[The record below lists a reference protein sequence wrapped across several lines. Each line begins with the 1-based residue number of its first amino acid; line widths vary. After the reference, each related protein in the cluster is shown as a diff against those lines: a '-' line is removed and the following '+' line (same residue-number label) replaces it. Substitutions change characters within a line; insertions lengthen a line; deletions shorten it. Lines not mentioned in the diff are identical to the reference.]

1 MKKLITLFVLIG
13 LGFSVNALAVP
24 KIQTWTSDAGAKVMF
39 VPADS
44 LPMVDVRVVFDAG
57 GARDGDLPGLATFTN
72 ALLTEGAGE
81 LDAAAFAEN
90 IESRGIQIGSS
101 SLRDMAWL
109 TLRSLTDPEVLS
121 VGLTRLS
128 EALAQ
133 PRFDQDAIDR
143 IRDQMH
149 AVLRQQEQSPSD
161 IASREFYATL
171 FAGHPYGVPTEG
183 TKASVDRINLVAIKA
198 FHKKYYV
205 AKNAVI
211 SIVGAQ
217 TREQAEQIANQ
228 VTRDL
233 PQGEKAPLIAMPTQ
247 IKPVDKKI
255 DYDSSQSHVYLGM
268 LGMSRHDPD
277 YIPLYVG
284 NQVLGGGSL
293 VSLLGE
299 EVRNKRGL
307 SYSVYSYFSASRQP
321 GPFVMV
327 AQTKN
332 TQVKEAAEVMKE
344 TLAKF
349 ANESLTEELL
359 KDAKQ
364 NIVFGFP
371 MQIANNSKMVGY
383 ISMIGFYD
391 MPIDWLERLP
401 RLVNEVTLDEVKDAF
416 KRRVKVENLST
427 VIVGG

>member
-332 TQVKEAAEVMKE
+332 TQVNEAADVMKQ
-344 TLAKF
+344 TLSKF

-427 VIVGG
+427 VVVGG

>member
-332 TQVKEAAEVMKE
+332 TQVKEAADVMKQ
-344 TLAKF
+344 TLSKF

-416 KRRVKVENLST
+416 NRRVKVENLST
-427 VIVGG
+427 VVVGG

>member
-1 MKKLITLFVLIG
+1 
-13 LGFSVNALAVP
+13 
-24 KIQTWTSDAGAKVMF
+24 MF

-90 IESRGIQIGSS
+90 IESRGIQIGSD

-109 TLRSLTDPEVLS
+109 TLRSLTEPEVLS
-121 VGLTRLS
+121 VGLARLS
-128 EALAQ
+128 ESLAK
-133 PRFDQDAIDR
+133 PRFDQDAIER

-149 AVLRQQEQSPSD
+149 AVLRQQEQSPGD

-332 TQVKEAAEVMKE
+332 TQVKEAADVMKQ
-344 TLAKF
+344 TLSKF

-416 KRRVKVENLST
+416 NRRVKVENLST
-427 VIVGG
+427 VVVGG

>member
-1 MKKLITLFVLIG
+1 
-13 LGFSVNALAVP
+13 
-24 KIQTWTSDAGAKVMF
+24 
-39 VPADS
+39 
-44 LPMVDVRVVFDAG
+44 VFDAG

-161 IASREFYATL
+161 IASREFYAAL

-332 TQVKEAAEVMKE
+332 TQVKEAADVMKQ
-344 TLAKF
+344 TLSKF

-416 KRRVKVENLST
+416 NRRVKVENLST
-427 VIVGG
+427 VVVGG

>member
-1 MKKLITLFVLIG
+1 MNKLMRLFALFTLAISANVM
-13 LGFSVNALAVP
+13 AVP
-24 KIQTWTSDAGAKVMF
+24 QIQTWTSATGAKVMF

-90 IESRGIQIGSS
+90 IESRGIQIGND

-121 VGLTRLS
+121 VGLARLS
-128 EALAQ
+128 EALAK
-133 PRFDQDAIDR
+133 PRFDQDAIER
-143 IRDQMH
+143 IRDQMQ

-161 IASREFYATL
+161 IASREFYAAL

-183 TKASVDRINLVAIKA
+183 TKASVDKINLDAIKA

-217 TREQAEQIANQ
+217 TRAQAEQIANQ

-233 PQGEKAPLIAMPTQ
+233 PQGEKAALIAMPTQ
-247 IKPVDKKI
+247 IAPVNKKI

-268 LGMSRHDPD
+268 LGIARHDPD
-277 YIPLYVG
+277 
-284 NQVLGGGSL
+284 
-293 VSLLGE
+293 
-299 EVRNKRGL
+299 
-307 SYSVYSYFSASRQP
+307 
-321 GPFVMV
+321 
-327 AQTKN
+327 
-332 TQVKEAAEVMKE
+332 
-344 TLAKF
+344 
-349 ANESLTEELL
+349 
-359 KDAKQ
+359 
-364 NIVFGFP
+364 
-371 MQIANNSKMVGY
+371 
-383 ISMIGFYD
+383 
-391 MPIDWLERLP
+391 
-401 RLVNEVTLDEVKDAF
+401 
-416 KRRVKVENLST
+416 
-427 VIVGG
+427 

>member
-161 IASREFYATL
+161 IASREFYAAL

-332 TQVKEAAEVMKE
+332 TQVKEAADVMKQ
-344 TLAKF
+344 TLSKF
-349 ANESLTEELL
+349 ANDSLTEELL

-371 MQIANNSKMVGY
+371 MQIANNRKMVGY

-416 KRRVKVENLST
+416 NRRVKVENLST
-427 VIVGG
+427 VVVGG

>member
-1 MKKLITLFVLIG
+1 MKKLITLFALIG
-13 LGFSVNALAVP
+13 FGFSVNALAVP

-128 EALAQ
+128 EALTQ

-332 TQVKEAAEVMKE
+332 TQVKEAADVMKQ
-344 TLAKF
+344 TLSKF

-416 KRRVKVENLST
+416 NRRVKVENLST
-427 VIVGG
+427 VVVGG

>member
-1 MKKLITLFVLIG
+1 MKKLMSLFVLIVFA
-13 LGFSVNALAVP
+13 FSANALAVP
-24 KIQTWTSDAGAKVMF
+24 QIQTWTSDTGAKVMF

-72 ALLTEGAGE
+72 ALLTEGAAE

-90 IESRGIQIGSS
+90 IESRGIQIGSD

-109 TLRSLTDPEVLS
+109 TLRSLTEPEVLS
-121 VGLTRLS
+121 IGLTRLS
-128 EALAQ
+128 EALAN
-133 PRFDQDAIDR
+133 PRFDQDAIER

-171 FAGHPYGVPTEG
+171 FADHPYGVPTEG
-183 TKASVDRINLVAIKA
+183 TKASVDKITLNAIKA

-332 TQVKEAAEVMKE
+332 TQVKEAADVMKQ
-344 TLAKF
+344 TLMKF
-349 ANESLTEELL
+349 ANESLTDELL

-416 KRRVKVENLST
+416 NRRVKVENLST
-427 VIVGG
+427 VVVGG

>member
-1 MKKLITLFVLIG
+1 MKKLITLFALIG
-13 LGFSVNALAVP
+13 FGFSVNALAVP

-90 IESRGIQIGSS
+90 IESRGIQIGSD

-109 TLRSLTDPEVLS
+109 TLRSLTEPEVLS
-121 VGLTRLS
+121 VGLARLS
-128 EALAQ
+128 ESLAK
-133 PRFDQDAIDR
+133 PRFDQDAIER

-332 TQVKEAAEVMKE
+332 TQVKEAADVMKQ
-344 TLAKF
+344 TLSKF

-416 KRRVKVENLST
+416 NRRVKVENLST
-427 VIVGG
+427 VVVGG

>member
-1 MKKLITLFVLIG
+1 MKKLITLFALIG
-13 LGFSVNALAVP
+13 FGFSVNALAVP

-57 GARDGDLPGLATFTN
+57 GARDGDLPGLAAFTN

-90 IESRGIQIGSS
+90 IESRGIQIGSD

-109 TLRSLTDPEVLS
+109 TLRSLTEPEVLS
-121 VGLTRLS
+121 VGLARLS
-128 EALAQ
+128 ESLAK
-133 PRFDQDAIDR
+133 PRFDQDAIER

-332 TQVKEAAEVMKE
+332 TQVKEAADVMKQ
-344 TLAKF
+344 TLSKF

-416 KRRVKVENLST
+416 NRRVKVENLST
-427 VIVGG
+427 VVVGG